1 MKWKTILK
9 DSARAAREGECPNC
23 GGKIRQYYDDPNDDL
38 VSRCEKGV
46 ANKFQGR
53 FANCYAEEGE

>member
-1 MKWKTILK
+1 MK